1 MKILVI
7 FIPLMI
13 GCVPWETKEDAN
25 KMKVELNEFHNNFTK
40 KTGELNSAV
49 TKINSFLLK
58 KAKTDKVQDDVILLA
73 KNESKLDGLAEDFS
87 ELSKHELEM
96 SKQGGGL
103 FMDFLNGLLGGIM
116 DSPLLS
122 MIITMMGGGGILG
135 AVKHVAQGN
144 KLKRVKMKAK
154 KYAKSQEHN
163 DIDDDEDLA

>member
-1 MKILVI
+1 MKA
-7 FIPLMI
+7 
-13 GCVPWETKEDAN
+13 D
-25 KMKVELNEFHNNFTK
+25 LNEFHNNFTK
-40 KTGELNSAV
+40 KTGELNNAV

-58 KAKTDKVQDDVILLA
+58 KAKADKIQDDVILLA

-96 SKQGGGL
+96 SKQSSGM

-122 MIITMMGGGGILG
+122 TIITLMGGGGILG
-135 AVKHVAQGN
+135 AVKHVSQGK
-144 KLKRVKMKAK
+144 KLNRVKMKAK
-154 KYAKSQEHN
+154 KFAKSQDHN